1 MGTSPDLRNVMQGV
15 IDDSKSL
22 GYTLPGEPLSR
33 HKNLEAASKLR
44 GAALVNKEELWL
56 TDKYVKFFEEGHS
69 KAAPAG
75 GILLQAPARFP
86 VSSWIALGAVRQS
99 ANLMC
104 PKFLIPQGVS
114 VRPFISWIS

>member
-1 MGTSPDLRNVMQGV
+1 MC
-15 IDDSKSL
+15 KS
-22 GYTLPGEPLSR
+22 TCTE
-33 HKNLEAASKLR
+33 LR
-44 GAALVNKEELWL
+44 GAALVNKEELRL
-56 TDKYVKFFEEGHS
+56 TDKYVKYLEEGHS